1 MQITDEER
9 KILNKK
15 ESQITL
21 QDNDILIDLEKRI
34 EKEENCSNCGGAV
47 LGAFRSFMCQDCGT
61 HFNFEDFIEE

>member
-1 MQITDEER
+1 MKITDEER

-34 EKEENCSNCGGAV
+34 EEEERCSNCGGAV
-47 LGAFRSFMCQDCGT
+47 LGTFRSFMCPDCSV